1 MVNTSHHNRPTS
13 SPTKTSYPSGAK
25 GANHMTNEPE
35 QLHTS
40 PFDATRQTTTEG
52 GEYWSARDLAKL
64 LGYAKWDKFKVAIER
79 AKKACEQSGQG
90 VTDHFLQAGNMVKI
104 GSGAQRNRE
113 DYQLSRYACYLLVQS
128 KTYFTH
134 FISS

>member
-13 SPTKTSYPSGAK
+13 SPTKTSYPPGAK

-79 AKKACEQSGQG
+79 AQKACEQSGQA
-90 VTDHFLQAGNMVKI
+90 VADHFNHQVKMVPI